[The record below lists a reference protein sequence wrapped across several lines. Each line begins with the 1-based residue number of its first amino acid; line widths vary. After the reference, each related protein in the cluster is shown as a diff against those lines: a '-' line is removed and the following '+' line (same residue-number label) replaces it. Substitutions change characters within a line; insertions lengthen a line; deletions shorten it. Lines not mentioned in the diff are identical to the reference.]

1 MKLTYAELSSP
12 GPRPINEDSI
22 GFWEDPADDE
32 AATRGAITVLADGV
46 GGMDAGEVASR
57 LAVDIAVATFRR
69 VEPSVSEYQ
78 LLWTIFNSANTAVY
92 DAATA
97 HDHGRMATTLSA
109 SVFRRNEVTVGHVG
123 DSRVYLVRQN
133 QIRRLTTDHTYVGMQ
148 RKLNLISEGDAATSD
163 LRSMLTRSVGANPT
177 VQVDY
182 NRAVLYAG
190 DVIVQCSDGLHGCV
204 TEHEIGDLASRFVP
218 EEACRRLVDLAAKR
232 SSQDNTSVQVVR
244 VEQVPQVGRYRGV
257 PVYFQKQ
264 DRQVD
269 DVQIG
274 EILDGRFEMTDVI
287 NRGGMSSVYRANDLQ
302 TGQTV
307 ALKIPFMSLEGD
319 PAAFSRFE
327 RETEIGRRLDHPGI
341 IKIVPVDFEK
351 SRPYIA
357 MEFLEGRTLE
367 QYMREVRPIP
377 VPTALTIASRLADA
391 IAYLH
396 RHGVVHRDLKPQNIM
411 LCNDGS
417 LRIMDFGIAKAA
429 EMRRLTFGGFSPT
442 MGTPDYMAPEQVKG
456 KRGDERTDIYSLGA
470 ILYEMLTGR
479 VPFDGQSAYMVMNA
493 RLIGDPIAPRKVN
506 PEVPPAVE
514 EIVLH
519 ALEREPEARY
529 GSADAMK
536 TELDAPETVVVTDR
550 AARLRRPAQWRPGW
564 RAMRFALGIAAGIA
578 ACVMLFLLFV
588 WFFAS
593 RGGR

>member
-22 GFWEDPADDE
+22 GFWEDLNDDE
-32 AATRGAITVLADGV
+32 SATRGAITVLADGV

-57 LAVDIAVATFRR
+57 LAVDIALATFQRA
-69 VEPSVSEYQ
+69 EPATSEYQ
-78 LLWTIFNSANTAVY
+78 LLWTVFNTANTAVY
-92 DAATA
+92 DAASS
-97 HDHGRMATTLSA
+97 HDHGRMATTLSV

-123 DSRVYLVRQN
+123 DSRVYLVRQG

-148 RKLNLISEGDAATSD
+148 RKLNLISEGDAAHSE

-182 NRAVLYAG
+182 SRAILYVG
-190 DVIVQCSDGLHGCV
+190 DVVVQCSDGLHGCV

-218 EEACRRLVDLAAKR
+218 EEACRQLVELATKR
-232 SSQDNTSVQVVR
+232 SSQDNISVQIVR

-274 EILDGRFEMTDVI
+274 QILDGRFEITDVV
-287 NRGGMSSVYRANDLQ
+287 NRGGMSSVYRATDLQ

-307 ALKIPFMSLEGD
+307 AIKIPFMSLEGD

-341 IKIVPVDFEK
+341 IKIVPVEFDK
-351 SRPYIA
+351 SRPYIV
-357 MEFLEGRTLE
+357 MEFLDGRTLE
-367 QYMREVRPIP
+367 QYMREVRP
-377 VPTALTIASRLADA
+377 VPMTTALTIASRLADA
-391 IAYLH
+391 LAYLH
-396 RHGVVHRDLKPQNIM
+396 HNGVIHRDLKPQNIM

-429 EMRRLTFGGFSPT
+429 ELRRLTFGGFSPT

-479 VPFDGQSAYMVMNA
+479 VPFDGQTAYMVMNA
-493 RLIGDPIAPRKVN
+493 RLIADPVAPRTLN
-506 PEVPPAVE
+506 ADLSPQVE

-519 ALEREPEARY
+519 ALEREPDARY
-529 GSADAMK
+529 ESAEAMK
-536 TELDAPETVVVTDR
+536 AELDAPETVIVTGR
-550 AARLRRPAQWRPGW
+550 ASRLRRRTQWRPGW
-564 RAMRFALGIAAGIA
+564 RAMRFVFGIAAGLA
-578 ACVMLFLLFV
+578 ACVVLFLLFL
-588 WFFAS
+588 WMFAS
-593 RGGR
+593 RGGH